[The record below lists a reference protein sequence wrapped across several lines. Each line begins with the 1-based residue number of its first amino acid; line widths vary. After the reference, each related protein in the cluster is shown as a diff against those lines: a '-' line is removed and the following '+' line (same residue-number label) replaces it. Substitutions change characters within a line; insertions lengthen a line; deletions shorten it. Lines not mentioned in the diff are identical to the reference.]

1 MADKTEIDVL
11 DEYIGQRIKIRRS
24 MLRLSQDNLASII
37 GVTFQQIQKY
47 ESGVNRVSASRL
59 FLISRAL
66 GVGVDFF
73 FAGLATDSLPP
84 VPGGVAGEA
93 IKFDPMKDPE
103 TLKLVN
109 AYWKI
114 QNKEKRGVMLDFIT
128 GINDKG

>member
-1 MADKTEIDVL
+1 
-11 DEYIGQRIKIRRS
+11 
-24 MLRLSQDNLASII
+24 MLRISQDNLASII

-66 GVGVDFF
+66 GVDVDFF
-73 FAGLATDSLPP
+73 FSGLESKGLPP
-84 VPGGVAGEA
+84 LSSGVAEDPV
-93 IKFDPMKDPE
+93 KFDPMKDPE

-114 QNKEKRGVMLDFIT
+114 HSKEKRGVMLDFIS
-128 GINDKG
+128 GINDKV